1 MAYVILISP
10 TRIHLLTVT
19 GVLLPPHL
27 QEMDADLLAWTLQMS
42 NMVAIKRKYS
52 EVIKFWAKSVNFFCM
67 SDICVLKM
75 DETAVLTGAMR
86 RSLVL
91 VMDKDVAGHHIGK
104 VCIFCHVFAFKI
116 GRCALNFT
124 RNVGAGDFSRLDR
137 EYVVY

>member
-1 MAYVILISP
+1 
-10 TRIHLLTVT
+10 
-19 GVLLPPHL
+19 
-27 QEMDADLLAWTLQMS
+27 
-42 NMVAIKRKYS
+42 
-52 EVIKFWAKSVNFFCM
+52 M

-137 EYVVY
+137 EYVVYWIAIILQGFDRSLLPRIRKAQAGSKKGTGKDAVSIYENCIMCYYFFGHQ